1 MAKKYTGVTLDKKTG
16 KYMYYVKLGIDRV
29 TGKLVQER
37 RRGFDTAKE
46 AFEARTQSL
55 KDYQD
60 MGGISDSH
68 MTYEKF
74 MTEYYIPEYQ
84 GSVRQSTW
92 LSRYRIFEEFI
103 DRFGKQKPRDISTL
117 ALSKYKSDLL
127 NNYSQNYARL
137 KFGML
142 SRTLK
147 HAKLHGMVK
156 ENLCEKVG
164 YVPKERVDID
174 FWTKEE
180 FEKILTTFNI
190 DDFYE
195 HFCFVLVWLYYM
207 TGMRVNEATALHWK
221 DNIDFDKKLIR
232 VWHNMANV
240 SQDKFERES
249 KMKTDSARRIIAID
263 DDTIRILQEWQ
274 DRQKKLGKIDFVLSY
289 NGYPTH
295 KTLIA
300 RIITRHSEL
309 ADVKRIQ
316 AKGLRHSHASLL
328 INEYNANPLIIKQRL
343 GHSDIQITLSVYS
356 HLFPNVDSEIA
367 RQLTGSI
374 NIQTATVNQTTWGGN
389 QNLKRAELNEITTQ
403 NS

>member
-29 TGKLVQER
+29 TGKIVQER

-74 MTEYYIPEYQ
+74 MREYYIPEYK
-84 GSVRQSTW
+84 GSVRESTW
-92 LSRYRIFEEFI
+92 LARYRIFEEFI
-103 DRFGKQKPRDISTL
+103 ERFGKFKPRDISSL
-117 ALSKYKSDLL
+117 AISKYKSDLL
-127 NNYSQNYARL
+127 ASYSQNYARL

-164 YVPKERVDID
+164 AVPKEKVHVN
-174 FWTKEE
+174 FWTKEQ
-180 FEKILTTFNI
+180 FETVIKTFNI
-190 DDFYE
+190 TDYYE

-207 TGMRVNEATALHWK
+207 TGMRVNEATALHWNE
-221 DNIDFDKKLIR
+221 NIDFDNKRIK
-232 VWHNMANV
+232 VWHNMVNV
-240 SQDKFERES
+240 SQKDFARES
-249 KMKTDSARRIIAID
+249 KLKTDSGRRIIAID
-263 DDTIRILQEWQ
+263 EDTARILSAWKE
-274 DRQKKLGKIDFVLSY
+274 RQKSLCEMDFVLSY
-289 NGYPTH
+289 NGFPTH
-295 KTLIA
+295 KTLIN
-300 RIITRHSEL
+300 RIVKRHSEL
-309 ADVKRIQ
+309 ANVPKIQ
-316 AKGLRHSHASLL
+316 PKGLRHSHASLL

-343 GHSDIQITLSVYS
+343 GHSDVQITLNVYS
-356 HLFPNVDSEIA
+356 HLYPNIDDEVAS
-367 RQLTGSI
+367 QLTGSI
-374 NIQTATVNQTTWGGN
+374 NIETASDSQTTWGGN
-389 QNLKRAELNEITTQ
+389 
-403 NS
+403 